1 MARYHKE
8 HKQLSRERIIDA
20 AGRRLK
26 SDGIDGSGVATLMKD
41 AGLTNG
47 AFYGHFESK
56 DDLVRTV
63 LTDQLRGQRVVLAGL
78 APGRAGLEQF
88 VRAYLSVQHRDDVA
102 GGCPTAALLDEIARC
117 TDQTRQAYDEGVL
130 AIIDDLAS
138 RLDGVT
144 RRKARVVVLAM
155 FAAMVGTIQLSRALR
170 DRRLA
175 DAVLEQGID
184 NALALLGSTV
194 QTPSTA

>member
-1 MARYHKE
+1 M
-8 HKQLSRERIIDA
+8 
-20 AGRRLK
+20 
-26 SDGIDGSGVATLMKD
+26 
-41 AGLTNG
+41 
-47 AFYGHFESK
+47 
-56 DDLVRTV
+56 
-63 LTDQLRGQRVVLAGL
+63 LAGL